1 MKQSNFIL
9 SLLIPGPKAPCGDMD
24 VFLELLV
31 DDMVEM
37 FVHGVRTY
45 DASKREPFQLR
56 AAIVCT
62 ISDFPGLGYLVACVT
77 SGKVA
82 CPECHLDT
90 CSFQLKKGGKC
101 VYMGHRRFLDAEHK
115 FWFDADSFDGNTEL
129 RPAPRPLS
137 GEEILELTVN
147 ICTTF
152 GKDPVTKKPAKRQ
165 CNPTTEEPSKRKR
178 KKVNEPPTVWKRKSI
193 WFKLPYWKD
202 LLLRHNFDVMHIEK
216 NVCQNIIDT
225 LLDTDGK
232 SKDNL
237 NARLDIQKLG
247 IRSDL
252 HPVSVEDSF
261 YLPPAQFTMS
271 PDDREAFCQV
281 LKDVKFPD
289 GYASDMR
296 RNVQVK
302 EKKIIGLKSHDNHI
316 LLQHLLPIAVQNIL
330 PERVS
335 AALIRVSNFFKK
347 IYSPAIHISDMQKLE
362 AEIAET
368 LSVLETIFLP
378 SFFDIMVH
386 LMVHL
391 PAQARLAGPVHYRS
405 MWAVERYQTIFNC
418 Y

>member
-1 MKQSNFIL
+1 
-9 SLLIPGPKAPCGDMD
+9 
-24 VFLELLV
+24 
-31 DDMVEM
+31 
-37 FVHGVRTY
+37 
-45 DASKREPFQLR
+45 
-56 AAIVCT
+56 
-62 ISDFPGLGYLVACVT
+62 
-77 SGKVA
+77 
-82 CPECHLDT
+82 
-90 CSFQLKKGGKC
+90 
-101 VYMGHRRFLDAEHK
+101 
-115 FWFDADSFDGNTEL
+115 
-129 RPAPRPLS
+129 
-137 GEEILELTVN
+137 
-147 ICTTF
+147 
-152 GKDPVTKKPAKRQ
+152 
-165 CNPTTEEPSKRKR
+165 
-178 KKVNEPPTVWKRKSI
+178 
-193 WFKLPYWKD
+193 
-202 LLLRHNFDVMHIEK
+202 
-216 NVCQNIIDT
+216 
-225 LLDTDGK
+225 
-232 SKDNL
+232 
-237 NARLDIQKLG
+237 
-247 IRSDL
+247 
-252 HPVSVEDSF
+252 
-261 YLPPAQFTMS
+261 MS

-316 LLQHLLPIAVQNIL
+316 LLQHLLPIAVRNIL

-347 IYSPAIHISDMQKLE
+347 IYSPTIHISDMQKLE